1 MQKDCKA
8 HQSYVVAV
16 AGTKTAGFCA
26 YKGDTL
32 QQVLYIGN
40 RTPWNLKIS
49 AGSRVTAGLLG
60 SSLEFVADIFSAESA
75 NDLMGY
81 NGTIK
86 HDKLLSTKGNYLTI
100 CLLSLTSQFSITEIA
115 PS

>member
-1 MQKDCKA
+1 MQKACKA
-8 HQSYVVAV
+8 HQNYVVAV
-16 AGTKTAGFCA
+16 AATKTAGFRA

-49 AGSRVTAGLLG
+49 AGSRVTAGVLG
-60 SSLEFVADIFSAESA
+60 SSLEFVAEIFSAGSA
-75 NDLMGY
+75 HDLMGY
-81 NGTIK
+81 KGTIK

-100 CLLSLTSQFSITEIA
+100 CLLSLTSRFSITEMD